1 MVEARLH
8 SWWIEKD
15 SFLAVSGAFS
25 LTGYLMLIAIANRVS
40 AQISPDNS
48 LGAESSVVNSNTNV
62 RGLPAELIEGGAI
75 RDANLFHSFSEF
87 NVNEGQRV
95 YFTNPVGI
103 ENILSRVTGGN
114 PSNILGTLGVDGAA
128 NLYFLNPNGILFG
141 ANAQLDIAGSLVMST
156 GDSLVFGDGF
166 EFSAKNPDHSPL
178 LTVSVPLGVQYGS
191 EGNGA
196 ITNRGFLAVDAGKN
210 LVLVGGDL
218 IVDGGGLVAPGG
230 RVDVGGLTEAGTIEF
245 NSDGS
250 LSFPD
255 GVTRGDVFFSNG
267 ASIDVLA
274 GGGGSINV
282 NARNLELTGGSS
294 FLAGISPNMG
304 NPGAVG
310 GDIVLSATDKVL
322 IDGERRNGS
331 SSRIVSN
338 VYEKAE
344 GNSGGIEITTGS
356 MSVTNGAAVTSSI
369 QGKGN
374 SGGIKITATG
384 EVRFDGEGKVV
395 FDGEGKVVLPD
406 PSRAD
411 TQVNDTA
418 VGNSGGI
425 EIKANS
431 LKLTKGGILDSN
443 TFGIGDAGTI
453 KIKTND
459 LILLDGK
466 SFSRGRP
473 GGVLSRVTGKAIGTG
488 GTIDITT
495 NLFRVTNDAAISANT
510 NGGGNAGDI
519 FINANILELANNNI
533 SSAIGTGAAP
543 NFDAGDITLNIS
555 EKLLISDS
563 LINAFT
569 LGSGKAGNIKINTPQ
584 LIIDKDGSV
593 LAAARRG
600 TGNGGTITIDA
611 SQVVTLT
618 DNSQI
623 SVETNA
629 AGKPGNIFI
638 TTPNLTID
646 KDAEISAT
654 VTATSTNTEGGGS
667 ITIHT
672 SNLDLTGKLGIFA
685 ETQGVSP
692 AGTLKIQPYTE
703 QSKLNIKFSDTAIL
717 STLTT
722 ASGAG
727 GDINLT
733 APETINISGEGK
745 ITAETSGSGNAGN
758 INFSSQNLNLANGLE
773 VSASTSGEGS
783 AGSIK
788 LDANRINL
796 SQAEI
801 NAFTDGEGNAGS
813 IFINHQDNAA
823 ESLTLTNN
831 AKISTEIQANG
842 QSNTPSNIE
851 IQARDLVLN
860 NSAITASTNGQGIA
874 GNVDIQADTLES
886 SNSKIS
892 ATTSTD
898 FQAGDITLTITDN
911 IIFNGADSGIFA
923 ETTGAG
929 KAGDIEI
936 ISPELNISE
945 GATISALT
953 EASGNSG
960 SITINAS
967 ESITLGLNSNL
978 TVETSGAGKAGDINI
993 TSPTVTIGENAQISA
1008 TVNEN
1013 STNSEGGG
1021 NININAA
1028 NLNISGKLGVF
1039 AETKSQAPAGDLSI
1053 QPNKDNLVLGI
1064 SFTDQ
1069 GFISASTSAIGK
1081 GGDINISAPQT
1092 IGISGEGKITAETF
1106 GSGNAG
1112 NINFSSQN
1120 LNLADGLEVSA
1131 STSGEGSAGS
1141 IKLDANRINFSQ
1153 AEINAFTNGQGNA
1166 GSILIDNQDK
1176 AAESLTL
1183 TNNAK
1188 ISTEI
1193 QANGKSTTPSN
1204 IEIKARNLF
1213 LNNSEITASTSGVG
1227 DAGNVLVQDAEN
1239 IVLDRSS
1246 ISTTVNQRAKGQGG
1260 NINLQTQALSLR
1272 GRSQISARSEEEGK
1286 AGNITIEASKD
1297 VTANDS
1303 DITTAADRSSGGA
1316 INISAQDIHLRS
1328 DSDITTNVDS
1338 GAGGGGNINLTAD
1351 SIIAFDDSDI
1361 FAFARDGRGGN
1372 INLNSPA
1379 FFGESFRPAP
1389 EDTDLT
1395 TLDGNDRVDV
1405 NASGVV
1411 DGVIT
1416 LPDVSFIQNSLIE
1429 LPENLIN
1436 TNELLA
1442 NSCIVRSEEQRG
1454 NFTIPGAGGL
1464 PTRPGD
1470 AAVSPLPTGNV
1481 RTLPEKE
1488 TSTNLPKLSSRTY
1501 RPWKSGD
1508 PIVEPTGVFRLPNGQ
1523 LIISRDCP

>member
-788 LDANRINL
+788 LDANRIN
-796 SQAEI
+796 
-801 NAFTDGEGNAGS
+801 
-813 IFINHQDNAA
+813 
-823 ESLTLTNN
+823 
-831 AKISTEIQANG
+831 
-842 QSNTPSNIE
+842 
-851 IQARDLVLN
+851 
-860 NSAITASTNGQGIA
+860 
-874 GNVDIQADTLES
+874 
-886 SNSKIS
+886 
-892 ATTSTD
+892 
-898 FQAGDITLTITDN
+898 
-911 IIFNGADSGIFA
+911 
-923 ETTGAG
+923 
-929 KAGDIEI
+929 
-936 ISPELNISE
+936 
-945 GATISALT
+945 
-953 EASGNSG
+953 
-960 SITINAS
+960 
-967 ESITLGLNSNL
+967 
-978 TVETSGAGKAGDINI
+978 
-993 TSPTVTIGENAQISA
+993 
-1008 TVNEN
+1008 
-1013 STNSEGGG
+1013 
-1021 NININAA
+1021 
-1028 NLNISGKLGVF
+1028 
-1039 AETKSQAPAGDLSI
+1039 
-1053 QPNKDNLVLGI
+1053 
-1064 SFTDQ
+1064 
-1069 GFISASTSAIGK
+1069 
-1081 GGDINISAPQT
+1081 
-1092 IGISGEGKITAETF
+1092 
-1106 GSGNAG
+1106 
-1112 NINFSSQN
+1112 
-1120 LNLADGLEVSA
+1120 
-1131 STSGEGSAGS
+1131 
-1141 IKLDANRINFSQ
+1141 FSQ